1 MNLSSEHCSGEKYAV
16 KVLDRRR
23 MDLGVYEKQV
33 RIESKILQSLDHP
46 NIVQI
51 KRILKS
57 RVRNQTSTPV
67 LSRQYLVCTLTSVSM
82 ALWTPVE

>member
-1 MNLSSEHCSGEKYAV
+1 MTRSSEHCSGEKYAV

-46 NIVQI
+46 NIVRI

-57 RVRNQTSTPV
+57 RVCIQTITYV
-67 LSRQYLVCTLTSVSM
+67 LSRQSFGLSTDEYFD
-82 ALWTPVE
+82 ALWTPFR